1 MRKIYTLLLAIV
13 FSITYSFSQNQNLQ
27 WVNQLGAG
35 GSDYVYGL
43 ATDASGNI
51 YATGGF
57 NGTVDFDPGPGVTNL
72 TSAGFTDIY
81 VAKYSSSGSLVWA
94 KQFGGT
100 SIDYG
105 SSLGVDASGNIYVT
119 GYFQGTA
126 DFDPDAGTFNL
137 TSLGQYDIFNF
148 KLTNIGNL
156 VWAVSYGGTGFD
168 FGRRITVDPAGNSYT
183 TGTFRSIV
191 DFDPGAGTTNVTSLG
206 LEDVYIEKLDPNGN
220 LLWNRRVGGNG
231 SDAANG
237 IALDGA
243 GSVYITGGFSNTA
256 DMDPGGA
263 TNNLTSNGG
272 IDAFILR
279 LDIAS
284 NFIWVRGFGGVGTDM
299 GNSIAIDPSGNVLSG
314 GIYVNTVDFDPGAA
328 VNNLTASNS
337 SSEGY
342 ILQLSSTG
350 NYNWVK
356 NISCDNNSQVRDI
369 SIGTSANVYVTGR
382 YIGNADLD
390 PGAGSINVTATPG
403 GNVFNLILDP
413 TGNHVSS
420 NGFGDVS
427 NPDEGYCIQALP
439 HHNFVSGGFFNGT
452 PDFDPNT
459 GVVNLTSMGG
469 DDGFIKKVCLNTT
482 GSINTSTCASYLSP
496 SGNYTWNTT
505 GTYSD
510 TLANIGGC
518 DSIITV
524 NLTILSSNSTIDQN
538 TCDSIISPSG
548 NYVWSTTGTY
558 NDTIPNHLG
567 CDSVI
572 TVNVTLLPT
581 TSIVSINACRY
592 YVSPSANYTWNTNGT
607 YTDTLLNVI
616 GCDSIITIN
625 LIVTSID
632 TTITITN
639 GIFMVAQSGANYQWY
654 DCIAQSNIS
663 GANNQTYMPLV
674 NGEYGIIVSLNGC
687 TDTTACY
694 AINDVNIENIAD
706 DFKVDIFPNPTT
718 DLIYIQTDEIVE
730 QVYIYNLTG
739 KIIDTIN
746 NIQSQK
752 IQLPMLNYSSGIYFI
767 EMISK
772 KGNVTK
778 KIIKK

>member
-1 MRKIYTLLLAIV
+1 MKKFILVVACFSLCAIST
-13 FSITYSFSQNQNLQ
+13 FTQTQNLQ
-27 WVNQLGAG
+27 WVNQVGSG

-43 ATDASGNI
+43 STDASGNI

-57 NGTVDFDPGPGVTNL
+57 SGTVDFDPGPGTSNL
-72 TSAGFTDIY
+72 TSSGSNDIF
-81 VAKYSSSGSLVWA
+81 VAKYNSTGNLIWA
-94 KQFGGT
+94 KKFGGT
-100 SIDYG
+100 SVDYG

-168 FGRRITVDPAGNSYT
+168 FGRRITVDAAGNSYT

-191 DFDPGAGTTNVTSLG
+191 DFDPGAGTNNVTSLG

-220 LLWNRRVGGNG
+220 LLWNRRVGGTG

-237 IALDGA
+237 ITLDGV
-243 GSVYITGGFSNTA
+243 GSVYITGGFSGTA

-263 TNNLTSNGG
+263 TNNLISNGG
-272 IDAFILR
+272 IDCFILR

-284 NFIWVRGFGGVGTDM
+284 NFIWVRGFGGTGTDIS
-299 GNSIAIDPSGNVLSG
+299 NSVAIDPSGNILSG
-314 GIYVNTVDFDPGAA
+314 GIYVNTVDFDPGAGIS
-328 VNNLTASNS
+328 NLTASNS

-342 ILQLSSTG
+342 ILQLSSAG

-356 NISCDNNSQVRDI
+356 NISCDNNSQVKDI
-369 SIGTSANVYVTGR
+369 SIGTGSNVYITGR

-390 PGAGSINVTATPG
+390 PGSSNINVTATPG
-403 GNVFNLILDP
+403 GNVFNLILDQS
-413 TGNHVSS
+413 GNHVSS

-427 NPDEGYCIQALP
+427 NPDEGYCVQALP
-439 HHNFVSGGFFNGT
+439 HNNFVSGGFFNGT
-452 PDFDPNT
+452 PDFDPQA
-459 GVVNLTSMGG
+459 GIANLTSLGG
-469 DDGFIKKVCLNTT
+469 DDGFIQKICLNTT
-482 GSINTSTCASYLSP
+482 GIVNTNACSSYLSP
-496 SGNYTWNTT
+496 SGNYQWNAS
-505 GTYSD
+505 GTYTD

-538 TCDSIISPSG
+538 TCDSVISPSG
-548 NYVWSTTGTY
+548 NYVWNITGTY
-558 NDTIPNHLG
+558 NDTIPNHVG
-567 CDSVI
+567 CDSII

-581 TSIVSINACRY
+581 TSTVNINACRY
-592 YVSPSANYTWNTNGT
+592 YISPSTIYTWTSSGI

-616 GCDSIITIN
+616 GCDSIVTIN
-625 LIVTSID
+625 LSLTNID
-632 TTITITN
+632 TTITINN
-639 GIFMVAQSGANYQWY
+639 GIFTVAQPGALYQWY

-663 GANNQTYMPLV
+663 GAINQTYTPLV
-674 NGEYGIIVSLNGC
+674 NGDYGIIVSLNGC

-694 AINDVNIENIAD
+694 
-706 DFKVDIFPNPTT
+706 
-718 DLIYIQTDEIVE
+718 
-730 QVYIYNLTG
+730 
-739 KIIDTIN
+739 TIN
-746 NIQSQK
+746 NVGTEDISSAS
-752 IQLPMLNYSSGIYFI
+752 LNIYPNPAKEYVQVASDEIITQWKLVDITGKTVIARNENKTTFNISLEELTPGIYFI
-767 EMISK
+767 QLNIGAS
-772 KGNVTK
+772 
-778 KIIKK
+778 IIVKQLIIVE